1 MPIAWSSAMYPKKS
15 QCIRATSEARYPRFI
30 SAALIAATLSF
41 TASTVSAGETEAKR
55 TEQLPPVPEAPPQSL
70 LRATLL
76 AQAETAHSGK
86 QGTKGPKVNVDQN
99 GVILKGYDPVA
110 YFKQGHA
117 IKGEPKY
124 SSTYDGAIYYFA
136 SAADKRD
143 FDKNPAKYKP
153 QYGGYCANGMSKG
166 KLADIDPN
174 QFFIYKGKLY
184 VCTGPREMK
193 NFQAKPDTNIKKAD
207 KNWKIYQPPSIPG
220 YLGRVFKVN
229 PKMAISACGFS
240 ESAKSA

>member
-1 MPIAWSSAMYPKKS
+1 MYPKKS
-15 QCIRATSEARYPRFI
+15 QCIRATSEARYSRFI

-41 TASTVSAGETEAKR
+41 TASSVSAGETEAKR
-55 TEQLPPVPEAPPQSL
+55 TEQLPPVPEAPALSL
-70 LRATLL
+70 GRGTTLL

-86 QGTKGPKVNVDQN
+86 QGAKVPKVNVDQN

-110 YFKQGHA
+110 YFKQGRA

-124 SSTYDGAIYYFA
+124 STTYEGAVYYFA
-136 SAADKRD
+136 SAADKRE

-153 QYGGYCANGMSKG
+153 QYGGYCANGMTKG

-184 VCTGPREMK
+184 VCTGPRELK
-193 NFQAKPDTNIKKAD
+193 NFQAKPDIKIKKAD
-207 KNWKIYQPPSIPG
+207 KNWEFYQPPSIPG
-220 YLGRVFKVN
+220 YLGLVFKIN
-229 PKMAISACGFS
+229 PKVAISACDFS

>member
-15 QCIRATSEARYPRFI
+15 QCIRATSEARYSRFI

-41 TASTVSAGETEAKR
+41 TASCTGETEAKR
-55 TEQLPPVPEAPPQSL
+55 TEPTP
-70 LRATLL
+70 L
-76 AQAETAHSGK
+76 AQAETAQSGK
-86 QGTKGPKVNVDQN
+86 QGAKGPKVNVDQN

-110 YFKQGHA
+110 YFKQGRA

-124 SSTYDGAIYYFA
+124 STTYEGVIYCFA
-136 SAADKRD
+136 SAADKRE

-174 QFFIYKGKLY
+174 QFFVYKGKLY
-184 VCTGPREMK
+184 VCTGPDQLK
-193 NFQAKPDTNIKKAD
+193 NFQTKPDINIKKAD
-207 KNWKIYQPPSIPG
+207 KNWKIYQPPEIPG
-220 YLGRVFKVN
+220 YLGLLFKIN
-229 PKMAISACGFS
+229 PKVAIFSACDFS
-240 ESAKSA
+240 ESA

>member
-1 MPIAWSSAMYPKKS
+1 M
-15 QCIRATSEARYPRFI
+15 
-30 SAALIAATLSF
+30 
-41 TASTVSAGETEAKR
+41 
-55 TEQLPPVPEAPPQSL
+55 
-70 LRATLL
+70 
-76 AQAETAHSGK
+76 
-86 QGTKGPKVNVDQN
+86 
-99 GVILKGYDPVA
+99 A

-184 VCTGPREMK
+184 VCTGPRQMK
-193 NFQAKPDTNIKKAD
+193 NFQTKPDDKIKKAD
-207 KNWKIYQPPSIPG
+207 KNWEFYQPPSIPG
-220 YLGRVFKVN
+220 YLGRVFKTN
-229 PKMAISACGFS
+229 PTVAILACDFFIG
-240 ESAKSA
+240 